1 MLISDI
7 TRVIEAF
14 APPVLQESY
23 DNAGLI
29 VGNTH
34 AACTGVLISLDAT
47 EAIVDEA
54 IAKGCNLVVSH
65 HPIWF
70 GSKKRLTGR
79 DYVERTII
87 KAIKHDIALYAAHT
101 NLDHVQHGVNRKIG
115 EKMGLTNLQIL
126 APKPGHL
133 RKLVTMV
140 PATHLESLRESLF
153 AAGAGNLGNYSK
165 ASFSHQGVGT
175 FLPEK
180 GANPFLGE
188 NGKLAEEAEVRL
200 EVMYPTWVEA
210 RLIAALRSA
219 HPYEEP
225 AFDLIQ
231 LQNADAYAGAGMV
244 GMLSNPCSEQA
255 FLQQLKEIFGTGC
268 IRHTAFTGKTVK
280 KVAYCGGAGS
290 FLLSNAIACDADIY
304 VTGDYKY
311 HEFFDAD
318 GKVMIA
324 DIGHYESEQF
334 TTDIFWEILT
344 EKFPTFAVLKTV
356 NNTNPVNYF

>member
-1 MLISDI
+1 MQISDI
-7 TRVIEAF
+7 TRVIEHF
-14 APPVLQESY
+14 APPALQESY

-29 VGNTH
+29 VGNSS
-34 AACTGVLISLDAT
+34 ADCTGVLLSLDAT

-87 KAIKHDIALYAAHT
+87 KAIKHDVALYAAHT
-101 NLDHVQHGVNRKIG
+101 NLDHVHQGVNRKIG
-115 EKMGLTNLQIL
+115 EKMGLTDLQIL
-126 APKPGHL
+126 SPKPGHL

-140 PATHLESLRESLF
+140 PQSHLDVLRGALF
-153 AAGAGNLGNYSK
+153 SAGAGNLGNYSK
-165 ASFSHQGVGT
+165 ASFSHPGIGT
-175 FLPEK
+175 FQAEA

-188 NGKLAEEAEVRL
+188 VGKLAEEAEVRL
-200 EVMYPTWVEA
+200 EVMYPTWVEGK
-210 RLIAALRSA
+210 LIAALRSA

-244 GMLSNPCSEQA
+244 GMMSNPCSEVE
-255 FLQQLKEIFGTGC
+255 FLQRLKEIFGSGC

-290 FLLSNAIACDADIY
+290 FLLGNAIACDADVY

-318 GKVMIA
+318 GRLMIA

-344 EKFPTFAVLKTV
+344 EKFPTFAVLKSE